1 MLKEKIRFRISVQK
15 AEGRNVVVGEEGG
28 ECEKKP
34 ELTDTA
40 GGEERKTTTRELKSL
55 LSC

>member
-1 MLKEKIRFRISVQK
+1 M
-15 AEGRNVVVGEEGG
+15 VGEERKENVRRNGQ
-28 ECEKKP
+28 P

>member
-15 AEGRNVVVGEEGG
+15 AEGRKVVVGEEGG